1 MGTNELHPYFVIMLI
16 NIMSLLTHFSSP
28 LIPWLS
34 IVPSSTIQNPT
45 MGSNGETSSTSA
57 PILPLP
63 LLGPFSF
70 STSRNLPWAIYSS
83 DIMTLNIL
91 WLNPASISYNGTNLY
106 LLGLYQVMDYEN
118 VMLIWDLKL
127 GICV

>member
-1 MGTNELHPYFVIMLI
+1 
-16 NIMSLLTHFSSP
+16 
-28 LIPWLS
+28 
-34 IVPSSTIQNPT
+34 
-45 MGSNGETSSTSA
+45 
-57 PILPLP
+57 
-63 LLGPFSF
+63 
-70 STSRNLPWAIYSS
+70 
-83 DIMTLNIL
+83 MTLNIL